1 MKNPYYVHKKV
12 KKKEMLFEYIL
23 LGILGLLLLY
33 LIIYALNLFP
43 AITSKV
49 NIITVAGVFV
59 AGYTLVWQL
68 YSAIKAKRVVVTL
81 GLNISV
87 NKQDV
92 IISAS
97 ITNNGTK
104 SIYPLLTNV
113 YISEGI
119 IDPKGDPKGKIKT
132 IIFEPVTDHNQSA
145 LGGKEPCFDCLVCQQ
160 CKNDA
165 QQALNTNNNLV
176 TPNFPPL
183 KEVEGGVSPY
193 KDTLRLAYNL
203 RLLSFNSLIHI
214 MPKETFTEEAVIR
227 ITKPGYYRAFMIYT
241 DKEWKDCI
249 CRSSVFSID
258 EPIKEEKT

>member
-1 MKNPYYVHKKV
+1 MTKNPYYVHKKV

-23 LGILGLLLLY
+23 LSILVLLLLY
-33 LIIYALNLFP
+33 LLIYAFNLFP
-43 AITSKV
+43 KITSKV
-49 NIITVAGVFV
+49 NIITVAGGFV
-59 AGYTLVWQL
+59 AAYALVWQL
-68 YSAIKAKRVVVTL
+68 YSAIKAKRVVVSL

-97 ITNNGTK
+97 ITNDGTK

-119 IDPKGDPKGKIKT
+119 DDKKGEINTIK
-132 IIFEPVTDHNQSA
+132 FEPVTEHNQST

-160 CKNDA
+160 CKSDA
-165 QQALNTNNNLV
+165 EQALNRNLNVV
-176 TPNFPPL
+176 TPKFPPL
-183 KEVEGGVSPY
+183 KEIDGGGSPY
-193 KDTLRLAYNL
+193 KETIRLAYNL

-214 MPKETFTEEAVIR
+214 MPKETFTEEAVFT
-227 ITKPGYYRAFMIYT
+227 ITRPGFYRAFMIYT

-249 CRSSVFSID
+249 CRSSVFKIED
-258 EPIKEEKT
+258 YNKDKED